1 MTYAPGRGQNTLL
14 HWTIVANVYMVEL
27 KNWMT
32 GKGPLPS
39 ARKQLPPWPPLF
51 ITHCSPGP
59 VAPCPMDQSPHGT
72 ACPVCIVL

>member
-39 ARKQLPPWPPLF
+39 ARKQLPPWPPLVHH
-51 ITHCSPGP
+51 T
-59 VAPCPMDQSPHGT
+59 
-72 ACPVCIVL
+72 L